1 MGVKSPEKKRYVT
14 LYSMSTPGR
23 PRDEDQADV
32 KAVVLKLG
40 DGARDSADIIHIP
53 VIKLS
58 RANPMT
64 GEGFDQPGSIP
75 MTMGQEVVVEG
86 PSERETFLGQS
97 SREYALSNNLYYNSP

>member
-1 MGVKSPEKKRYVT
+1 
-14 LYSMSTPGR
+14 MSTLGR
-23 PRDEDQADV
+23 PRDDGQAAV

-40 DGARDSADIIHIP
+40 DGARDSSDIIHIP

-58 RANPMT
+58 RAPPTHIAMET
-64 GEGFDQPGSIP
+64 SDQPGSIP

-97 SREYALSNNLYYNSP
+97 SREHDNNSLYLYSAMYPE